1 MAENE
6 VIASVR
12 TSLDEDM
19 SKVRAFGLVRKLA
32 LCKRPSVES
41 PASVNCYDLSPFFSR
56 R

>member
-1 MAENE
+1 MADNE

-19 SKVRAFGLVRKLA
+19 SKVMAFGLVSKGA
-32 LCKRPSVES
+32 LCTVPSVES
-41 PASVNCYDLSPFFSR
+41 SVSVNCYDASPFFSR